1 METIVIKTTD
11 EKAIPFSIDTLRS
24 GNLVA
29 FPTDTVYGLAAD
41 PFNISAI
48 IKLFESKGR
57 EYNKAIAILVGS
69 LEQVEMIAD
78 HFTDNAKKLTQKFWP
93 GGMTVIV
100 PKRKEIPDLLSS
112 NQTIG
117 IRMPD
122 HPVALQILKEF
133 GPLATTSANLSGGA
147 NPLNAADVLQ
157 QLNNRIPLILDG
169 GSCPGGVPS
178 TVVDCTIEELHIL
191 RKGAISE
198 EDLVKTLSDNIK

>member
-1 METIVIKTTD
+1 METVVIKA
-11 EKAIPFSIDTLRS
+11 EQENAMPLSLETLRS

-69 LEQVEMIAD
+69 LEQVDLIAE
-78 HFTDNAKKLTQKFWP
+78 HFTENAKKLTARFWP
-93 GGMTVIV
+93 GGLTVIV
-100 PKRKEIPDLLSS
+100 PKRKDIPDLLSS
-112 NQTIG
+112 NQSIG

-122 HPVALQILKEF
+122 HPVALDLLRQF
-133 GPLATTSANLSGGA
+133 GPLATTSANLSGGP
-147 NPLNAADVLQ
+147 NPHNAADVLS

-169 GSCPGGVPS
+169 GECPGGTPS
-178 TVVDCTIEELHIL
+178 TVVDCTIDQLHIM
-191 RKGAISE
+191 RFGPVSE
-198 EDLVKTLSDNIK
+198 EDLIATIAENS